1 MLVRIEVLGEKNDKR
16 VRSVYQVI
24 DKGDLGTGLSA
35 MSRTVG
41 FTAAIGASI
50 LGSDKLQK
58 KGVLSPVKDV
68 PYELFKKELSKRN
81 IEITKSITEI

>member
-1 MLVRIEVLGEKNDKR
+1 
-16 VRSVYQVI
+16 
-24 DKGDLGTGLSA
+24 

-50 LGSDKLQK
+50 LGSNKLQK

-68 PYELFKKELSKRN
+68 PYELFKNELSKRH
-81 IEITKSITEI
+81 IEITESITEI